1 MKKRVY
7 LKKWFERVLSII
19 ACITFVLIVATIDSE
34 WSKEYLIFL
43 LINMSLFVS
52 SSYLLINYSK
62 DIVKENE
69 KLFNE

>member
-7 LKKWFERVLSII
+7 LKKWFERVLSVI
-19 ACITFVLIVATIDSE
+19 ACITFMLVATTIDSE

-43 LINMSLFVS
+43 LVNMSLFVS
-52 SSYLLINYSK
+52 SSYLLINYSR

-69 KLFNE
+69 RLGL